1 MSKNTEHVFVDVV
14 ETNHKSVVQRY
25 LQNPFSIAWSK
36 LSALTQSIHSRTA
49 EVQQENQSEE
59 DRPDSTQGRYLYR
72 PFTDRIDP
80 SLYYAIFFHSQHL

>member
-1 MSKNTEHVFVDVV
+1 MSKNAEHVFVDVV

-36 LSALTQSIHSRTA
+36 LSALTQSARSRTA
-49 EVQQENQSEE
+49 EVQQDNQSEE
-59 DRPDSTQGRYLYR
+59 DKLDSTQERYLYR

-80 SLYYAIFFHSQHL
+80 SLYYAIFFHNQHL

>member
-36 LSALTQSIHSRTA
+36 LSTLTQSIHSRTA
-49 EVQQENQSEE
+49 EVQQENQFEE
-59 DRPDSTQGRYLYR
+59 DRPDSTQERYLYR

-80 SLYYAIFFHSQHL
+80 SLYYAIFFHS

>member
-1 MSKNTEHVFVDVV
+1 MSKNAEHVFVDVV

-36 LSALTQSIHSRTA
+36 LSVLTQSIHSRTA
-49 EVQQENQSEE
+49 EVQQENQFEE
-59 DRPDSTQGRYLYR
+59 DRPDSTQERYLYR

-80 SLYYAIFFHSQHL
+80 SLYYAIFFHNQHL